1 MENNI
6 KQLNEEILY
15 EMHMTMP
22 INEMARLTGD
32 IEVHSEDDES
42 QYANELK
49 FAHFHWKG
57 VHFRLSRNIPKNA
70 TQARKMIAFSKERNK
85 LDDYEL
91 TELCKILKSKPVKP
105 RKTKFKTVYE
115 QIIEVWETLNE
126 RDVDYID

>member
-1 MENNI
+1 MKNNI

>member
-22 INEMARLTGD
+22 INELARLTGD

>member
-49 FAHFHWKG
+49 FVHFHWKG

-126 RDVDYID
+126 RDADYID

>member
-32 IEVHSEDDES
+32 IEVTSEDNNSE
-42 QYANELK
+42 YVNELK

-57 VHFRLSRNIPKNA
+57 VHFRLSKNMPKNV

-85 LDDYEL
+85 LDDHEL
-91 TELCKILKSKPVKP
+91 TELCKILESKPVKP
-105 RKTKFKTVYE
+105 RKNPFKTVYE

-126 RDVDYID
+126 RDADYID

>member
-1 MENNI
+1 MKNNI

-105 RKTKFKTVYE
+105 RKNPFKTVYE
-115 QIIEVWETLNE
+115 QIINVWETLNE

>member
-126 RDVDYID
+126 RDADYID

>member
-57 VHFRLSRNIPKNA
+57 VHFRLSKNMPKNV

-85 LDDYEL
+85 LDDHEL

-126 RDVDYID
+126 RDADYID